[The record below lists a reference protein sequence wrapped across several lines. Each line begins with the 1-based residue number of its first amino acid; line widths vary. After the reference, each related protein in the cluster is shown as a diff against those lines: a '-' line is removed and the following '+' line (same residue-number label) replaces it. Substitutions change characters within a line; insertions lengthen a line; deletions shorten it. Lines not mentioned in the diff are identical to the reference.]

1 MKGYSSGQI
10 TAMAKELFREER
22 ALKRLDGWFFARE
35 EAAKIGEGCP
45 ASDKLAA
52 DQLEQIVRT
61 LPLSLS
67 DNAVFAGTQRDAF
80 ARTYALINPAFTVE
94 SFAGYCDPTAVFDDI
109 VPNEEINRER
119 IDTLRTK
126 TSNGDYVRQLS
137 KVYET
142 YADYTEEVVFFVE
155 QVTGHVI
162 PDFRKALEI
171 GLDVCIAKATA
182 AAAQESD
189 TLRKENLLAMCKSMA
204 CAKILADRYRAIALE
219 QLESASQERKAQL
232 QTLIEALEQ
241 VPAKGARNLYEAI
254 QSFILLWQVMC
265 LEQAPNPFA
274 FSVGNADRIFEPYRA
289 MTGMS
294 REEASELLCCL
305 LVFFNVGDRSW
316 AISQNILVGGRD
328 VAGNDLTNETTYALL
343 DAYYTMCLPQ
353 PILSVK
359 LHQNTPAGLYRQ
371 LGRFFF
377 TPGMLTPS
385 LFNDDAVFEV
395 LKNHGIALD
404 DLADYSV
411 AGCQEPLIMG
421 KDSGNTTN
429 SWLNMPK
436 VLELIL
442 NGGNSLI
449 TGRKLMDLDLPKD
462 PDQLL
467 KNLRPL
473 FYETLDKVAREMAD
487 AANGAT
493 KALSN
498 LPVPFLSAFMG
509 GTETGYD
516 MRDTEH
522 NGTPYN
528 GSGCLIHGLSVIA
541 DSFVAVDHL
550 LQERP
555 QDCQRL
561 LDAIRTN
568 FEHDPE
574 LQEYLHNCP
583 KFGNNIP
590 VCDSEA
596 AEVCNRVSDLVHSL
610 RNNWNNPFRPDWSSP
625 STHLLYGY
633 WVGAMP
639 DGRKSRDMLGYGL
652 DPLYGDAHQG
662 LGFRTLS
669 AFQLPYEKFV
679 GGYASHFG
687 IDPKYFRAETMEEK
701 GIQMRDRV
709 IAPLFFNPGNE
720 RLSPFYL
727 YMNITTPE
735 TLRKVLANPEKYA
748 PGGVYIMRIHGTF
761 VNFLD
766 LSPAIQ
772 QDIIARLDMESTSM

>member
-328 VAGNDLTNETTYALL
+328 VAGNDLTNEIIALIPDAVTFAHQITKV
-343 DAYYTMCLPQ
+343 DAYRPEKGFSDGLKGLCL
-353 PILSVK
+353 
-359 LHQNTPAGLYRQ
+359 
-371 LGRFFF
+371 
-377 TPGMLTPS
+377 
-385 LFNDDAVFEV
+385 
-395 LKNHGIALD
+395 
-404 DLADYSV
+404 
-411 AGCQEPLIMG
+411 
-421 KDSGNTTN
+421 SGA
-429 SWLNMPK
+429 K
-436 VLELIL
+436 VLIPEAVCLCTL
-442 NGGNSLI
+442 
-449 TGRKLMDLDLPKD
+449 
-462 PDQLL
+462 
-467 KNLRPL
+467 
-473 FYETLDKVAREMAD
+473 ETE
-487 AANGAT
+487 
-493 KALSN
+493 
-498 LPVPFLSAFMG
+498 
-509 GTETGYD
+509 
-516 MRDTEH
+516 
-522 NGTPYN
+522 
-528 GSGCLIHGLSVIA
+528 
-541 DSFVAVDHL
+541 
-550 LQERP
+550 
-555 QDCQRL
+555 
-561 LDAIRTN
+561 
-568 FEHDPE
+568 
-574 LQEYLHNCP
+574 
-583 KFGNNIP
+583 
-590 VCDSEA
+590 
-596 AEVCNRVSDLVHSL
+596 
-610 RNNWNNPFRPDWSSP
+610 
-625 STHLLYGY
+625 
-633 WVGAMP
+633 
-639 DGRKSRDMLGYGL
+639 
-652 DPLYGDAHQG
+652 
-662 LGFRTLS
+662 
-669 AFQLPYEKFV
+669 
-679 GGYASHFG
+679 
-687 IDPKYFRAETMEEK
+687 
-701 GIQMRDRV
+701 
-709 IAPLFFNPGNE
+709 
-720 RLSPFYL
+720 
-727 YMNITTPE
+727 
-735 TLRKVLANPEKYA
+735 
-748 PGGVYIMRIHGTF
+748 
-761 VNFLD
+761 
-766 LSPAIQ
+766 
-772 QDIIARLDMESTSM
+772 